1 MKEECSSIYEY
12 KEETI
17 IKNETDKV
25 INKDKK
31 IFKIL
36 NKNLKFINKYVIID
50 ETLYADKNY
59 TTKNFY
65 IFLYEKIVKKYFKIL
80 TINYKNS
87 FNITNKE
94 KILNKLIQDKFN
106 YFKKYPNKIKV
117 VNNVLKDIEK
127 KLKFENFE
135 QEMEEKSFIPYIFK
149 IDKFFKYKSE
159 KLKGKTLEIFSN
171 LID

>member
-12 KEETI
+12 QEETI

-59 TTKNFY
+59 TTKNFIY
-65 IFLYEKIVKKYFKIL
+65 FYMNKY
-80 TINYKNS
+80 
-87 FNITNKE
+87 
-94 KILNKLIQDKFN
+94 
-106 YFKKYPNKIKV
+106 
-117 VNNVLKDIEK
+117 
-127 KLKFENFE
+127 
-135 QEMEEKSFIPYIFK
+135 
-149 IDKFFKYKSE
+149 
-159 KLKGKTLEIFSN
+159 
-171 LID
+171 